1 MAEYK
6 YEIWQVRDVEANK
19 DVMFKSW
26 EDLEWQDEQEGIG
39 FRKEHYEKVYEGVYE
54 HEVEEDLGRNLI
66 YCVLDGLFHMFNV
79 NHPADYKAR
88 SMSVSD
94 VVVVN
99 GRAFYCDKFGWKE
112 VDFENVTWEKLQSDL
127 EAEEIEKAFEEEE

>member
-1 MAEYK
+1 MKYK

-39 FRKEHYEKVYEGVYE
+39 FRKEHYEKVYEGGYIVKVDKNTAE
-54 HEVEEDLGRNLI
+54 THIV
-66 YCVLDGLFHMFNV
+66 CVLDNLFEKFNV
-79 NHPADYKAR
+79 NKPADFKHR

-94 VVVVN
+94 VVVIN
-99 GRAFYCDKFGWKE
+99 GRAFYCDSFGWKE
-112 VDFENVTWEKLQSDL
+112 VDFEYVTMEKLQSDL
-127 EAEEIEKAFEEEE
+127 EAEEIEDMFVQED

>member
-6 YEIWQVRDVEANK
+6 YEIWQVKEDFVRDFA
-19 DVMFKSW
+19 FQSW
-26 EDLEWQDEQEGIG
+26 EDLEWQEEKEGIG

-54 HEVEEDLGRNLI
+54 LNDAKSKEAPIMFL
-66 YCVLDGLFHMFNV
+66 LDELFEKFNV
-79 NHPADYKAR
+79 DKPADFKHR

-112 VDFENVTWEKLQSDL
+112 VDFENVTLGKLQSDL
-127 EAEEIEKAFEEEE
+127 EAEEIEKDFEEEE

>member
-6 YEIWQVRDVEANK
+6 YEILQVRDVEAYK
-19 DVMFKSW
+19 DVMFNMW
-26 EDLEWQDEQEGIG
+26 EDLEWQDEQEVIG

-54 HEVEEDLGRNLI
+54 LNDAKSKEAPIIFL
-66 YCVLDGLFHMFNV
+66 LDELFEKFNV
-79 NHPADYKAR
+79 DIPADYKHR

-94 VVVVN
+94 VVVN

-112 VDFENVTWEKLQSDL
+112 VDFENVTLEKLQSDL
-127 EAEEIEKAFEEEE
+127 EAEEIEQVFEEEE